1 MAYKTISARISGK
14 SVNEYRVVVAKNP
27 SETVLFAANELISY
41 LNKATGFKQELVYDE
56 STASDA
62 EILVGATNRRDVR
75 DDLGTDDF
83 EIAAYPGQLSLYG
96 GSDRGTLYAVYTY
109 L

>member
-41 LNKATGFKQELVYDE
+41 LNKATGFNQELAYDD
-56 STASDA
+56 SPVFDA

-75 DDLGTDDF
+75 DDLKTDD
-83 EIAAYPGQLSLYG
+83 LSLIHI
-96 GSDRGTLYAVYTY
+96 
-109 L
+109 